1 MYQVDRRSKL
11 FRYVNAAIDIRLSG
25 LDTWDILSIDEIYF
39 MDYLDFR
46 NHGGNSVGFK
56 YSSHHLYIYGNKIQ
70 DHHLTIYNVLRS
82 YFESRGTKV
91 IDGKI
96 LSLCYITL
104 VLFQYSIDVT
114 FFLKY
119 MDENEWFDVRDF
131 IDSYISFILD

>member
-11 FRYVNAAIDIRLSG
+11 FKYVNAAIDIRLSG
-25 LDTWDILSIDEIYF
+25 LDAGGTLSIDELYF
-39 MDYLDFR
+39 MDYLDFS
-46 NHGGNSVGFK
+46 NHRDLLVGFK
-56 YSSHHLYIYGNKIQ
+56 GSHHLYIYGNKIQ
-70 DHHLTIYNVLRS
+70 DHHSTVYKALRS
-82 YFESRGTKV
+82 YFESRGTRV
-91 IDGKI
+91 VDEKI

-104 VLFQYSIDVT
+104 ILFQYSIDAA

>member
-25 LDTWDILSIDEIYF
+25 LDAGDTLSIDELYF

-46 NHGGNSVGFK
+46 NHRDALVGFK
-56 YSSHHLYIYGNKIQ
+56 CTSHHLYIYGNKIQ
-70 DHHLTIYNVLRS
+70 DHHLTIYNALRCC
-82 YFESRGTKV
+82 FESRGTRV
-91 IDGKI
+91 IDEKI

-131 IDSYISFILD
+131 IDSYTSFILD